1 MCWVALYSVLHH
13 VHFIGLSISYLF
25 SLSEFT
31 YDQCVTDIVLLLF
44 RSLSLIVFVPVLT
57 SFAKNHTNRTI
68 EKVIRYQ
75 ENLNMA
81 GFILITVIQTLTVKI
96 ILCGL

>member
-1 MCWVALYSVLHH
+1 MCWAVLYSVLHR
-13 VHFIGLSISYLF
+13 VRFIGWSISYLF

-31 YDQCVTDIVLLLF
+31 YDQCVTDIVLVLF
-44 RSLSLIVFVPVLT
+44 RSLSLIIFVPVLT
-57 SFAKNHTNRTI
+57 SFAKNRTI
-68 EKVIRYQ
+68 EKVIGYQ
-75 ENLNMA
+75 EKLNMA

>member
-1 MCWVALYSVLHH
+1 M
-13 VHFIGLSISYLF
+13 
-25 SLSEFT
+25 
-31 YDQCVTDIVLLLF
+31 TDIVLVLF

-57 SFAKNHTNRTI
+57 SFARNHTNHASRTI
-68 EKVIRYQ
+68 ETIIGYQ
-75 ENLNMA
+75 EDLNMA